1 VWYGDIAQT
10 RRLARELNE
19 AAAGMVADH
28 KGRYGFFAV
37 LPIPDIDACLRE
49 IEYGNA
55 LKILPKPRAI

>member
-1 VWYGDIAQT
+1 
-10 RRLARELNE
+10 LARELNE